1 MEEFVFRPVRRGG
14 TVFQAIFLALFI
26 FAGLVGFWQA
36 FQANIG
42 PVFLFW
48 LLPVL
53 VSFAVVPVL
62 AYRFYALQQ
71 ATYTLEREGIRLRWG
86 LRMEEIPI
94 ANVLWVNRASQLSAP
109 LPLPRLHWPGG
120 LLGRRHLAGAG
131 EIEFMASS
139 PKDLV
144 VIATTVKYFAV
155 SPENPETFLLAFQR
169 CIEMGSLFPLQARSV
184 YPTVLLIRVWQSKP
198 ARALLLGGG
207 LLSLA
212 LLVWVSLAIPGQ
224 AQLVFGFRPEGVSG
238 DIVPAVQLL
247 LLPILNTFFFLT
259 DFFLGLFYFRKEE
272 SQSIGYL
279 FWAAGALTPLLFL
292 LAVWFILQAS

>member
-1 MEEFVFRPVRRGG
+1 MEEFVFRPVRRAG
-14 TVFQAIFLALFI
+14 TAFQASFLAVFI
-26 FAGLVGFWQA
+26 LAGLVGFWQA
-36 FQANIG
+36 LQANIG

-94 ANVLWVNRASQLSAP
+94 AHVLWVNRASQLSAP

-207 LLSLA
+207 LLSMA

>member
-14 TVFQAIFLALFI
+14 TVFQASFLAVFI

-48 LLPVL
+48 LLPIL
-53 VSFAVVPVL
+53 ASFAVVPVL

-86 LRMEEIPI
+86 LRAEEIPI
-94 ANVLWVNRASQLSAP
+94 ANVLWVNQASQLSAP

-120 LLGRRHLAGAG
+120 LLGHRHLAGAG
-131 EIEFMASS
+131 EIEFLAST
-139 PKDLV
+139 PKNLV
-144 VIATTVKYFAV
+144 VIATTGKYFAI

-169 CIEMGSLFPLQARSV
+169 CIEMGSLFPLPARSI
-184 YPTVLLIRVWQSKP
+184 YPTVLLVRVWQSKP

-207 LLSLA
+207 LLSMA
-212 LLVWVSLAIPGQ
+212 LLVWVSLTIPGRTQ
-224 AQLVFGFRPEGVSG
+224 VVFGFRPEGQSG

-247 LLPILNTFFFLT
+247 LLPILNTFFFLS

-279 FWAAGALTPLLFL
+279 FWGAGALTPLLFL